1 MEEEIK
7 NIDLRSEPM
16 NEFLS
21 KPPSWML
28 RNGLFF
34 LFGLLVVVIL
44 LSHFIAYP
52 DIVTGTG
59 ILITENPPL
68 HIVTKASGKIVH
80 LNYTNGSEVKANK
93 LLAEIDNTAHF
104 EDIEQL
110 KATLYQIDS
119 ARLYSFQFDN
129 DTSYQ
134 LGEVNTPYL
143 DWKKAVLALQIF
155 TRDKTNALKIRTLHT
170 QILQNRELE
179 RLSKQQATWL
189 SKELALANERI
200 EAEQSLFKDGVTSKM
215 DYYEKQKEYLGKQ
228 RQMTDAEKTI
238 VQLQMTITDQEKQL
252 EELKLSYS
260 NDKTRLLQTIS
271 QTHSSLVA
279 AVSNWKQ
286 TYLISSTMDGKIAY
300 SKNWQVNMF
309 VKAQD
314 DLFTI
319 IPNLQ
324 NYSVA
329 ATIPILNSGKVR
341 VGQTVRIVN
350 ASFPEDRFGILKGT
364 VKEMALTPDQDKYR
378 VLITLPNGLTSTYKK
393 LIPFKAES
401 NVSVEIITD
410 KMSLLER
417 LFTQIRKL
425 ISRREI

>member
-1 MEEEIK
+1 
-7 NIDLRSEPM
+7 
-16 NEFLS
+16 
-21 KPPSWML
+21 
-28 RNGLFF
+28 
-34 LFGLLVVVIL
+34 
-44 LSHFIAYP
+44 
-52 DIVTGTG
+52 
-59 ILITENPPL
+59 
-68 HIVTKASGKIVH
+68 
-80 LNYTNGSEVKANK
+80 
-93 LLAEIDNTAHF
+93 
-104 EDIEQL
+104 
-110 KATLYQIDS
+110 
-119 ARLYSFQFDN
+119 
-129 DTSYQ
+129 
-134 LGEVNTPYL
+134 
-143 DWKKAVLALQIF
+143 
-155 TRDKTNALKIRTLHT
+155 
-170 QILQNRELE
+170 
-179 RLSKQQATWL
+179 
-189 SKELALANERI
+189 
-200 EAEQSLFKDGVTSKM
+200 
-215 DYYEKQKEYLGKQ
+215 
-228 RQMTDAEKTI
+228 
-238 VQLQMTITDQEKQL
+238 
-252 EELKLSYS
+252 
-260 NDKTRLLQTIS
+260 
-271 QTHSSLVA
+271 
-279 AVSNWKQ
+279 
-286 TYLISSTMDGKIAY
+286 MDGKIAY